1 MKEGLFDSVDLND
14 LANSESGIIEGSK
27 TPPVRTDN
35 SNGQNNN
42 DDHKEEKEN
51 KDAMSF
57 EDIAN
62 LGEID
67 EIKDDNKP
75 SSKDTKTPAE
85 NNANASSSSQDS
97 ALPSLALVLKEAGV
111 FSSLNEE
118 DLKDIK
124 DVDGI
129 IKAVEKQI
137 RTNELADLTEED
149 KEYLEARRKGVSH
162 AEFVESKSV
171 TEQYKALK
179 DEAIEENP
187 NLQFELI
194 RRSFLIKGFDEAK
207 AKRYAEKMMEGDDAI
222 EEALTSKKALIE
234 HEEETLKS
242 KIKEKQ
248 ESFDK
253 RLKDEQNAID
263 SLKSKINENFEILPG
278 VKVNSQTKD
287 KIFNSMTSPVK
298 SKDNKFLNE
307 VMDLYGN
314 DPEYK
319 MRMHALHIITKG
331 FTDFSKFKTT
341 AKSAAVEELEK
352 LMKEQGDR
360 SQGSNRNFGAS
371 HSSGG
376 STTKSIVDALPDFGK
391 KR

>member
-14 LANSESGIIEGSK
+14 LANSENGIIEGSK
-27 TPPVRTDN
+27 TPPVNTGKN
-35 SNGQNNN
+35 NEQNNSDQ
-42 DDHKEEKEN
+42 DDDKQN
-51 KDAMSF
+51 KDAISF
-57 EDIAN
+57 EEIAN
-62 LGEID
+62 LDVID
-67 EIKDDNKP
+67 EIKADEKLPAQN
-75 SSKDTKTPAE
+75 TKTPAE

-137 RTNELADLTEED
+137 KTNELADLSDED

-162 AEFVESKSV
+162 AEFIQSKSA
-171 TEQYKALK
+171 TEQYKALEDK
-179 DEAIEENP
+179 AIEENP

-194 RRSFLIKGFDEAK
+194 RRSFLIKGYDEAK

-222 EEALTSKKALIE
+222 EEALTSKKALID
-234 HEEETLKS
+234 HEEETLKN

-248 ESFDK
+248 DTFNK
-253 RLKDEQNAID
+253 KLKDEQDAID
-263 SLKSKINENFEILPG
+263 SLKSKINENSEILPG

-287 KIFNSMTSPVK
+287 KIFNSMTTPVK
-298 SKDNKFLNE
+298 NKDNKLFNE

-319 MRMHALHIITKG
+319 MKIHALHIITKG

-341 AKSAAVEELEK
+341 AKSAAVEDLEK
-352 LMKEQGDR
+352 IMREQGD
-360 SQGSNRNFGAS
+360 SNHGSTKNFGAS

-376 STTKSIVDALPDFGK
+376 STTKSIIDALPDFTK